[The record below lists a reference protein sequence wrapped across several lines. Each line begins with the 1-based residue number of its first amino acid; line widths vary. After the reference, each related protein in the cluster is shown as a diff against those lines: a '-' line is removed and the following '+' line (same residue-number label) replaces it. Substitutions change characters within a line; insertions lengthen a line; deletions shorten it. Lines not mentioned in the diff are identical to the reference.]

1 MMFSNSTRCGRSC
14 ITRRTSAGCGWLNAA
29 APARSSPTALADL
42 EGAIGDRSRK
52 TCVLLWSRV
61 PHSYKRA
68 LLYTDF
74 WDAYTKVLPAKRHRA
89 TDKGE
94 GQTCHIERFNN
105 ILRQRMGRFV
115 RSTLSFSKTDAM
127 HENCLGL
134 FLQDYNR
141 EKATT

>member
-1 MMFSNSTRCGRSC
+1 M
-14 ITRRTSAGCGWLNAA
+14 
-29 APARSSPTALADL
+29 PTALADL

-52 TCVLLWSRV
+52 TCALLWSRV

-94 GQTCHIERFNN
+94 GQTCHITP
-105 ILRQRMGRFV
+105 L
-115 RSTLSFSKTDAM
+115 KP
-127 HENCLGL
+127 
-134 FLQDYNR
+134 
-141 EKATT
+141 